1 MEKITTATKITI
13 TRIFAIIPTMIF
25 YILAMVLWEKFE
37 LKIAFTILAAVLFIL
52 LCTTD
57 FIDGHIAR
65 KTGTVSELGKFLDP
79 LADKIVVLIMLCLYI
94 TFSNGRGTY
103 FEIYPYSSLVI
114 AILTV
119 LIFTRELAIGIFR
132 AIAAKKGIVLSADL
146 LGKLKTIFLNISV
159 SGLVFCHFDI
169 EIANAIMKHNPN
181 IHYAYILG
189 PISHI
194 IFYVAAILALVSGF
208 HYVIKNKEVFK

>member
-1 MEKITTATKITI
+1 MSS
-13 TRIFAIIPTMIF
+13 P
-25 YILAMVLWEKFE
+25 
-37 LKIAFTILAAVLFIL
+37 L
-52 LCTTD
+52 L
-57 FIDGHIAR
+57 
-65 KTGTVSELGKFLDP
+65 
-79 LADKIVVLIMLCLYI
+79 
-94 TFSNGRGTY
+94 SN
-103 FEIYPYSSLVI
+103 F
-114 AILTV
+114 
-119 LIFTRELAIGIFR
+119 
-132 AIAAKKGIVLSADL
+132 
-146 LGKLKTIFLNISV
+146 KTIFLNISV

>member
-37 LKIAFTILAAVLFIL
+37 LKIAFTVLAAILFIL

-94 TFSNGRGTY
+94 TFSNGKWTY
-103 FEIYPYSSLVI
+103 FEIYPYSSLVV
-114 AILTV
+114 AILTGF
-119 LIFTRELAIGIFR
+119 IFTRELAIGIFR

-169 EIANAIMKHNPN
+169 EIANAIMKHNSN

>member
-25 YILAMVLWEKFE
+25 YILAMVLWENFE
-37 LKIAFTILAAVLFIL
+37 LKIAFTVLAAILFIL

-94 TFSNGRGTY
+94 TFSNGKGTY
-103 FEIYPYSSLVI
+103 FEIYPYSSLVV
-114 AILTV
+114 AILTGF
-119 LIFTRELAIGIFR
+119 IFTRELAIGIFR
-132 AIAAKKGIVLSADL
+132 AIAAKKV
-146 LGKLKTIFLNISV
+146 
-159 SGLVFCHFDI
+159 
-169 EIANAIMKHNPN
+169 
-181 IHYAYILG
+181 
-189 PISHI
+189 
-194 IFYVAAILALVSGF
+194 
-208 HYVIKNKEVFK
+208 